1 MKLSSTFLIR
11 WSWLLSVALL
21 APAAL
26 PAGGADRRQPQLRRR
41 AEGDQRLHTD
51 SSAELHLSP
60 VTMAP
65 VLRNLAEGTQLRV
78 LRRWTSDDGR
88 DWFHVQEL
96 TGDNCRGWMRA

>member
-26 PAGGADRRQPQLRRR
+26 PAGGAERHQPQLRRR
-41 AEGDQRLHTD
+41 SDRDQRLFTVSSTD
-51 SSAELHLSP
+51 LRLSP

-78 LRRWTSDDGR
+78 LRRWRGDDGQH
-88 DWFHVQEL
+88 WFHVQEL
-96 TGDNCRGWMRA
+96 TGENCRGWMRA